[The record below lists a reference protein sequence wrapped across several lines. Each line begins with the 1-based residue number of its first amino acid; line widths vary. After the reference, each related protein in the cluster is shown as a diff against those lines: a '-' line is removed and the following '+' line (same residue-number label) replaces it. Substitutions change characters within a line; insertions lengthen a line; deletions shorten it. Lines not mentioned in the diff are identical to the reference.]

1 MNILFLFI
9 GAFKSI
15 EQHEIYPDLVRKVAS
30 EGHHAYVLCSNER
43 RTGRPT
49 ELVQQNNV
57 SIVRVRIGN
66 ITKCNLL
73 EKGISTLLIERQYK
87 QAIKKYFGDVKFD
100 MVAYATPPIT
110 LEPVV
115 RFIKKRD
122 GATSYLMLKDIFP
135 QNAVDISLL
144 STSGI
149 KGLLHR
155 FFRFKEKRLY
165 QVSDHIGCM
174 SPANCEYLLT
184 HNPEI
189 APEKIEL
196 CPNCFEIRE
205 KILSSDEIISIRDKY
220 GIPRDSIVLVYGGNL
235 GKPQGIPFLIECM
248 KRQKHNTKVFFLIV
262 GGGTEEKTI
271 QDAIVS
277 EKLVNALHISVL
289 PTEEFECVIAAC
301 DIGLIYLDHRFTIPN
316 FPSRILSYMQAKLP
330 VIACTDVNTDVKE
343 LVLGRDFGWW
353 CESCD
358 GEAFDRIIA
367 EALSSDLKQKGRN
380 AFATLREKYSI
391 SVAYQAL
398 IKHL

>member
-100 MVAYATPPIT
+100 MVTYATPPIT

-380 AFATLREKYSI
+380 AFATLREKYTI

>member
-1 MNILFLFI
+1 MNI

-100 MVAYATPPIT
+100 MVTYATPPIT

>member
-100 MVAYATPPIT
+100 MVTYATPPIT

-248 KRQKHNTKVFFLIV
+248 TRQKHNTKVFFLIV